1 MPSRPS
7 SVLLRALRSLLR
19 SRIILPLLAALFL
32 PRAASPSASPSSN
45 ISSASE
51 SPGRVVAY
59 VGVRGGSQ
67 SCPEKNIK
75 PFFGALSLLDLKLRV
90 LQRVHGLSGIVV
102 SSDSK
107 AMRDVA
113 ATYEGVV
120 VLERNPLYVEKEMPE
135 KKRREDPRQ
144 PRRAAPSTSVRVL

>member
-1 MPSRPS
+1 MPPRPAT
-7 SVLLRALRSLLR
+7 RQALRSLLR
-19 SRIILPLLAALFL
+19 IRIILPLLAALFL
-32 PRAASPSASPSSN
+32 PHASPSTSPSSN
-45 ISSASE
+45 LSSASR

-67 SCPEKNIK
+67 RCPEKNIK

-102 SSDSK
+102 STDSK